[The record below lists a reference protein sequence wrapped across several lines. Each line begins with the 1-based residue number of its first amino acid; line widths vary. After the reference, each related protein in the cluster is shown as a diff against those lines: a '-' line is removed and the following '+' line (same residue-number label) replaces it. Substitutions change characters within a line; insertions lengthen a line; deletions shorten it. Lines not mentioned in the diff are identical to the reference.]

1 MPTLNIYKETF
12 KQQLLVYIQF
22 QEAIAHDTAPSQTPI
37 KTEKRSTTHCRL
49 RQRRA
54 QGLGQHSGKWGIS
67 LTSPA
72 LTALAEFNE
81 ALNYSCLWTLE
92 LSAEEIVSIGKNK
105 KQKKKKPTL
114 LKYFKNKIQATNE

>member
-1 MPTLNIYKETF
+1 MSALRPPLIPGHIKFTESSYPSMPTLNIYKETF

-54 QGLGQHSGKWGIS
+54 QGLGQHSGK
-67 LTSPA
+67 
-72 LTALAEFNE
+72 
-81 ALNYSCLWTLE
+81 
-92 LSAEEIVSIGKNK
+92 
-105 KQKKKKPTL
+105 
-114 LKYFKNKIQATNE
+114 